1 MFKFKG
7 YPFFLFFLL
16 LGMTSYGQQTFRDN
30 FSSVSY
36 SNNNGTNNFSTDWNE
51 TNDNNNPGSG
61 RIRITGNELRFEDI
75 SVNDERIQRSA
86 NINGASIA
94 TLSFDWQTSGLDGS
108 GAGSREELSVQ
119 ISSDGTS
126 FTTIGTF
133 DGSQSGSFSQNILAY
148 ASANTTVRFINLS
161 PWTYGDWES
170 GEYVYIDNFL
180 ISATLGP
187 SVIVNDVAVNEG
199 DGTAVFTV
207 THVGTNVGG
216 SFTVNYQTVDGTA
229 TGGSDFTAIASG
241 TLTFNGTAG
250 DTEQITVNIT
260 DDTLYETTE
269 DFSIQ
274 FTGVSNPSVNIAD
287 TAIGTINDNEVILN
301 NTPLV
306 LYEEFDGYI
315 GYTSTGNTLRSQ
327 PNTGDPCALVSP
339 LSSSNTLTSAV
350 PAGGT
355 IDRAYLYW
363 AHSSATPDSQVT
375 FEGTTVNADLMYTTS
390 LSGGR
395 VFYGGVS
402 DVTSIVTSIPN
413 PNTNVFDFSG
423 LTIDTSSTYC
433 NSATVLGGWSLIVF
447 YTDLNLPASTIN
459 LYQGF
464 HGESNSSSTYTLDGF
479 FAIGATGSKTTALS
493 WEGDQTLSN
502 NEGLTVTTGL
512 GTFPLTGDGDNTLLN
527 ANPFNSTIY
536 DNTGTPTVNNTAA
549 HGVDLD
555 TYDVSPFIQPG
566 ESSVTTNIQSGQ
578 DFVILNA
585 VVLKVPS
592 NLITGTVFEDIN
604 YGGGL
609 GRNLASAS
617 GVPLPG
623 VTVELYD
630 GSGVLRQTS
639 TTGPSG
645 RYVFAGMANGVY
657 SVRVVNSSVRS
668 SRGGGSSC
676 ATCLPVQTFRKDYL
690 LSTLTEVTDEVGGA
704 NPAGTD
710 PGTGTLTGAQSVAS
724 VTILSEGVA
733 GLDFGFNFNTIVNT
747 NEEGQGSLEQFIV
760 NSNELDETG
769 LDIEANGIFDPTAGE
784 DTSIFMIPPTGDALG
799 RTADTN
805 FTSGYFDI
813 FISDGAQLTELTSTN
828 TIIDGRTQTAYSG
841 DTNSGTIG
849 SGGSTVGTSATTLPN
864 YNLPEIQVRGDSK
877 EIFRNDGTLN
887 TIRNLAI
894 FLNDKSAIQIN
905 NGSLNILENLIGV
918 NALGVNT
925 GDMEYGV
932 EITDGSVTIARNY
945 LSGSDKAA
953 ILIDGGT
960 ATFITNNHLT
970 DNGNDACKPSIEI
983 KNGDGIVLQTN
994 LIENSGGYGVD
1005 GENISSPI
1013 NIDQNTITTSGFMGG
1028 GCLAAIVL
1036 GDDDASVTGNI
1047 IHTNAGAGL
1056 ELLNNSSG
1064 NLISQN
1070 SFYANGTV
1078 SDALGIDLDQD
1089 GVTLNDNSDSDNGA
1103 NGLLNFP
1110 VIFESN
1116 ITGSAIVIEGWARPG
1131 AIIEF
1136 FLTDIN
1142 EGNAVLGDNQL
1153 GMTTDY
1159 GEGQTY
1165 IGTAVEGS
1173 GADLDSGSSS
1183 YTDLDGNTD
1192 TTNRFKFSIPLPSGV
1207 TKGEYITA
1215 TATLGNSTSEFS
1227 PFSILKVYTV
1237 ITNRRITYR
1246 VNKI

>member
-1 MFKFKG
+1 
-7 YPFFLFFLL
+7 
-16 LGMTSYGQQTFRDN
+16 
-30 FSSVSY
+30 
-36 SNNNGTNNFSTDWNE
+36 
-51 TNDNNNPGSG
+51 
-61 RIRITGNELRFEDI
+61 
-75 SVNDERIQRSA
+75 
-86 NINGASIA
+86 
-94 TLSFDWQTSGLDGS
+94 
-108 GAGSREELSVQ
+108 
-119 ISSDGTS
+119 
-126 FTTIGTF
+126 
-133 DGSQSGSFSQNILAY
+133 
-148 ASANTTVRFINLS
+148 
-161 PWTYGDWES
+161 
-170 GEYVYIDNFL
+170 
-180 ISATLGP
+180 
-187 SVIVNDVAVNEG
+187 
-199 DGTAVFTV
+199 
-207 THVGTNVGG
+207 
-216 SFTVNYQTVDGTA
+216 
-229 TGGSDFTAIASG
+229 
-241 TLTFNGTAG
+241 
-250 DTEQITVNIT
+250 
-260 DDTLYETTE
+260 
-269 DFSIQ
+269 
-274 FTGVSNPSVNIAD
+274 
-287 TAIGTINDNEVILN
+287 
-301 NTPLV
+301 
-306 LYEEFDGYI
+306 
-315 GYTSTGNTLRSQ
+315 
-327 PNTGDPCALVSP
+327 
-339 LSSSNTLTSAV
+339 
-350 PAGGT
+350 
-355 IDRAYLYW
+355 
-363 AHSSATPDSQVT
+363 
-375 FEGTTVNADLMYTTS
+375 
-390 LSGGR
+390 
-395 VFYGGVS
+395 VS
-402 DVTSIVTSIPN
+402 DVTSIVTGIPN

-447 YTDLNLPASTIN
+447 YTDLSLPASTIN

-609 GRNLASAS
+609 GRNLASSS

-630 GSGVLRQTS
+630 GVGALTQTS

-645 RYVFAGMANGVY
+645 RYVFAGMANGSY

-668 SRGGGSSC
+668 SRGGGFGCTSC
-676 ATCLPVQTFRKDYL
+676 IPVQTFRKDYL

-704 NPAGTD
+704 NPAATD
-710 PGTGTLTGAQSVAS
+710 PGTGILTGAQSIAS

-747 NEEGQGSLEQFIV
+747 NEDGQGSLEQFIV

-784 DTSIFMIPPTGDALG
+784 DTSIFMIPPTGDALS

-813 FISDGAQLTELTSTN
+813 FITDGAQLTELTSSN

-894 FLNDKSAIQIN
+894 FLDDKTAIQVN
-905 NGSLNILENLIGV
+905 DGSLNVLENLIGV

-925 GDMEYGV
+925 GDMKYGV

-945 LSGSDKAA
+945 LSGSDDAA
-953 ILIDGGT
+953 ILVDGGT
-960 ATFITNNHLT
+960 STIIANNHITN
-970 DNGNDACKPSIEI
+970 NGNDACKPSIEI
-983 KNGDGIVLQTN
+983 SDGAGIVIQIN
-994 LIENSGGYGVD
+994 LFENSGGYGID
-1005 GENISSPI
+1005 AENISSPI
-1013 NIDQNTITTSGFMGG
+1013 TIDENTITTSGFMGG
-1028 GCLAAIVL
+1028 GCLAGILL

-1056 ELLNNSSG
+1056 ELVNNSSG

-1089 GVTLNDNSDSDNGA
+1089 GVTLNDNGDSDNGP
-1103 NGLLNFP
+1103 NGGMNFP
-1110 VIFESN
+1110 IIFESN
-1116 ITGSAIVIEGWARPG
+1116 ITGSTIVIEGWARPG

-1192 TTNRFKFSIPLPSGV
+1192 TTNKFKFSIPLPGGV
-1207 TKGEYITA
+1207 MKGEYITA

>member
-1 MFKFKG
+1 MYKLNA
-7 YPFFLFFLL
+7 YPLVLFFFLL
-16 LGMTSYGQQTFRDN
+16 GMYSYGQQTYRDN

-36 SNNNGTNNFSTDWNE
+36 SNNDGTNNFSTDWNE
-51 TNDNNNPGSG
+51 TNDNNNPNSA

-86 NINGASIA
+86 NINGASVA

-119 ISSDGTS
+119 ISSDGTT

-133 DGSQSGSFSQNILAY
+133 DGNQSGSFSQNILAY

-187 SVIVNDVAVNEG
+187 SVIVNDVTVNED

-216 SFTVNYQTVDGTA
+216 SFTVNYQTVNGTA

-274 FTGVSNPSVNIAD
+274 FTGVSNPSVSITD
-287 TAIGTINDNEVILN
+287 TATGTINDNEVILN

-363 AHSSATPDSQVT
+363 AHSSATPDSQVI
-375 FEGTTVNADLMYTTS
+375 FEGVTVNADLMYTTS

-402 DVTSIVTSIPN
+402 DVTSIVTGVPN
-413 PNTNVFDFSG
+413 PNTNIFDFSG

-447 YTDLNLPASTIN
+447 YTDLTLPASTIN

-592 NLITGTVFEDIN
+592 NLITGTVFEDVN

-609 GRNLASAS
+609 GRNLASSS

-630 GSGVLRQTS
+630 GAGTLTQTS
-639 TTGPSG
+639 TTGP
-645 RYVFAGMANGVY
+645 AGPICFCRNGEWK
-657 SVRVVNSSVRS
+657 
-668 SRGGGSSC
+668 
-676 ATCLPVQTFRKDYL
+676 L
-690 LSTLTEVTDEVGGA
+690 
-704 NPAGTD
+704 
-710 PGTGTLTGAQSVAS
+710 
-724 VTILSEGVA
+724 
-733 GLDFGFNFNTIVNT
+733 
-747 NEEGQGSLEQFIV
+747 
-760 NSNELDETG
+760 
-769 LDIEANGIFDPTAGE
+769 
-784 DTSIFMIPPTGDALG
+784 
-799 RTADTN
+799 
-805 FTSGYFDI
+805 
-813 FISDGAQLTELTSTN
+813 
-828 TIIDGRTQTAYSG
+828 
-841 DTNSGTIG
+841 
-849 SGGSTVGTSATTLPN
+849 
-864 YNLPEIQVRGDSK
+864 
-877 EIFRNDGTLN
+877 
-887 TIRNLAI
+887 
-894 FLNDKSAIQIN
+894 
-905 NGSLNILENLIGV
+905 
-918 NALGVNT
+918 
-925 GDMEYGV
+925 
-932 EITDGSVTIARNY
+932 
-945 LSGSDKAA
+945 
-953 ILIDGGT
+953 
-960 ATFITNNHLT
+960 
-970 DNGNDACKPSIEI
+970 
-983 KNGDGIVLQTN
+983 
-994 LIENSGGYGVD
+994 
-1005 GENISSPI
+1005 
-1013 NIDQNTITTSGFMGG
+1013 
-1028 GCLAAIVL
+1028 
-1036 GDDDASVTGNI
+1036 
-1047 IHTNAGAGL
+1047 
-1056 ELLNNSSG
+1056 
-1064 NLISQN
+1064 
-1070 SFYANGTV
+1070 
-1078 SDALGIDLDQD
+1078 
-1089 GVTLNDNSDSDNGA
+1089 
-1103 NGLLNFP
+1103 
-1110 VIFESN
+1110 
-1116 ITGSAIVIEGWARPG
+1116 
-1131 AIIEF
+1131 
-1136 FLTDIN
+1136 
-1142 EGNAVLGDNQL
+1142 
-1153 GMTTDY
+1153 
-1159 GEGQTY
+1159 
-1165 IGTAVEGS
+1165 
-1173 GADLDSGSSS
+1173 
-1183 YTDLDGNTD
+1183 
-1192 TTNRFKFSIPLPSGV
+1192 
-1207 TKGEYITA
+1207 
-1215 TATLGNSTSEFS
+1215 
-1227 PFSILKVYTV
+1227 
-1237 ITNRRITYR
+1237 
-1246 VNKI
+1246 